1 MHLLVFPF
9 ILAGLATK
17 IINTRM
23 GRKLQ
28 PDNPEK
34 QLDIIIASFFKNIKP
49 TNFEG
54 ILDDKFEQ
62 ENQETEFRNE
72 SENVS

>member
-9 ILAGLATK
+9 ILAGLTTK

-28 PDNPEK
+28 PENPEK

-72 SENVS
+72 TQNVS

>member
-9 ILAGLATK
+9 VFTGLTAK
-17 IINTRM
+17 IINSRV
-23 GRKLQ
+23 RKKLQ

-54 ILDDKFEQ
+54 ILDEALGQNNEKDKSGI
-62 ENQETEFRNE
+62 E
-72 SENVS
+72 SESIS

>member
-9 ILAGLATK
+9 ILAGLTTK
-17 IINTRM
+17 IINSKM

-54 ILDDKFEQ
+54 ILDDNFGQ
-62 ENQETEFRNE
+62 EDTETELRKE
-72 SENVS
+72 SENFS